1 MAVELE
7 PLLNRLSSYAPHFGR
22 LQGDLEA
29 MVSRGRAG
37 DFKGVMQ
44 NARLVLEALLRSLV
58 TEELKQTPGKA
69 MLDELITKFRQQA
82 NQGVVPTTI
91 LAHMGTVQA
100 WGNLSS
106 HDHSGSLQD
115 AGVSVGLDEVVA
127 SLNSMLAVLGWFAT
141 KRGIVLDPALRTPPI
156 PSTQPGAPPVHQSS
170 SAVPAPAV
178 APSTTAI
185 EPQTAAAAS
194 SRGPLPLILG
204 ALAIVTVLGIGFVA
218 TRKPETPTAKPNEK
232 TVSITPFSGL
242 DALYASWK
250 EPVPPA
256 ECRRVEDAPKLAAI
270 ATDATALGVVEPQNP
285 EAAYLLAR
293 ATYEKDR
300 SRHPALDKAL
310 ACTNFAAA
318 SNLAGRIAL
327 SQKDFDNARKGFLA
341 AIAAAPS
348 FINARFNLAL
358 MYIQSGDLD
367 SAKDRLDNLISE
379 NPDFGEPYLVRA
391 GIAQLKG
398 NAAAAKQ
405 DACAAAKLGVEKAKV
420 ECDKLSAAP

>member
-1 MAVELE
+1 MSVELE

-156 PSTQPGAPPVHQSS
+156 PSTQPGSPPLHQSS
-170 SAVPAPAV
+170 AVVPAP
-178 APSTTAI
+178 SSTAI
-185 EPQTAAAAS
+185 EAPPAAAPA

-204 ALAIVTVLGIGFVA
+204 ALGLVALLGIGFVA
-218 TRKPETPTAKPNEK
+218 TRTTDTQTSKPNEK

-270 ATDATALGVVEPQNP
+270 ATDATALGVVEPQNA

>member
-1 MAVELE
+1 MSVELE

-156 PSTQPGAPPVHQSS
+156 PSTQPGSPPVHQSS
-170 SAVPAPAV
+170 AVVPAP
-178 APSTTAI
+178 SSTAI
-185 EPQTAAAAS
+185 EAPAPAPA

-204 ALAIVTVLGIGFVA
+204 AVGLVALLGIGFIA
-218 TRKPETPTAKPNEK
+218 TRKTDTQTPKPNEK

-270 ATDATALGVVEPQNP
+270 ATDATALGVVEPQNA

-398 NAAAAKQ
+398 NAAAARQ